1 MRLVGIPATLGGI
14 AIAIVFFKVYGVL
27 SRPDVPRPIAI
38 IVDQFAPGVE
48 IGARVSD
55 MKHSVAAMTY
65 VRHLGFVGMPGQR
78 GANLPDGYG
87 VKFDQVRLLLDEK
100 TRRQPNP
107 NPAKSRVD
115 AVEVVSSEAGAAGE
129 ISQAFAMVF
138 RKQPRYGCIHMS
150 DDTKLRDVQTWATP
164 NERGGISLITDYRPD
179 PKVAPHGPVITNVIA
194 FVGQFD
200 GGSTLRGNYTDASCM
215 LVTQQAGGL

>member
-1 MRLVGIPATLGGI
+1 MRLVGIPATVGGI
-14 AIAIVFFKVYGVL
+14 AIAIVFFKVYGAL

-55 MKHSVAAMTY
+55 MKHSVAGMTY
-65 VRHLGFVGMPGQR
+65 VPHLGFVGMPAQR
-78 GANLPDGYG
+78 GANLPGGYSAR
-87 VKFDQVRLLLDEK
+87 FDQVRLLLDEK

-115 AVEVVSSEAGAAGE
+115 AVEVVTSDAGAAGE

-138 RKQPRYGCIHMS
+138 RKQPRFGCIQMS
-150 DDTKLRDVQTWATP
+150 NDSKLRDVQTWATP
-164 NERGGISLITDYRPD
+164 NERGGISIISDYRPD
-179 PKVAPHGPVITNVIA
+179 PKAPANGIAITNVIA

-200 GGSTLRGNYTDASCM
+200 GGRTLRANYTDASCT
-215 LVTQQAGGL
+215 LVAGGA